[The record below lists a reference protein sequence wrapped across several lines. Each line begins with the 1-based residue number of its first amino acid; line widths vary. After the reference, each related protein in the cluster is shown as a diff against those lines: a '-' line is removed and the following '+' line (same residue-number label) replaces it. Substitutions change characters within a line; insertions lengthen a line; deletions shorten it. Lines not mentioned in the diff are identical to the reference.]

1 MCMKKSVCSPGLIQT
16 GPFYDS
22 GQVLIA
28 PGEASYIDVE
38 RTKITVSSDPFVRG
52 ASIKVAE

>member
-1 MCMKKSVCSPGLIQT
+1 MCTGSVLARLVQT
-16 GPFYDS
+16 DPFYNC

-28 PGEASYIDVE
+28 PSEASYIDVE

>member
-1 MCMKKSVCSPGLIQT
+1 MPARLAQT
-16 GPFYDS
+16 DPFHNS
-22 GQVLIA
+22 GQVLIG

-38 RTKITVSSDPFVRG
+38 RTEITVSSDPFVRG

>member
-1 MCMKKSVCSPGLIQT
+1 VSDVHRESSLASYKQIPLNN
-16 GPFYDS
+16 S

-28 PGEASYIDVE
+28 PSEASYSYVE